1 MQKCFKIERCLS
13 SFRIALQK
21 EIKLWILINI
31 VTYISSHILQGN
43 FYKICDNGHLYFRR
57 GQNDIS
63 KFCRVLSTAT
73 WWHKCLLVPSPERKP
88 TKSECDGRK
97 LLVRKLSLLTLPI
110 LTLSNTNNPNSNS
123 QTSFNFLSTSPE
135 KGKDFPLFPDA
146 WFNKRW
152 IPSPGFLQDCTVHQ
166 TNNVE

>member
-1 MQKCFKIERCLS
+1 MPKCFITERFLS

-21 EIKLWILINI
+21 EIKLRILINS
-31 VTYISSHILQGN
+31 VTYISSHIRQGT
-43 FYKICDNGHLYFRR
+43 FYKTYDNWHLYYRR
-57 GQNDIS
+57 GQNDIL
-63 KFCRVLSTAT
+63 KFCRVLATVT

-110 LTLSNTNNPNSNS
+110 LTLSNTNIPNSNS
-123 QTSFNFLSTSPE
+123 QTSFNFLSASPA

-152 IPSPGFLQDCTVHQ
+152 IPSPGFLQDCTLHQ